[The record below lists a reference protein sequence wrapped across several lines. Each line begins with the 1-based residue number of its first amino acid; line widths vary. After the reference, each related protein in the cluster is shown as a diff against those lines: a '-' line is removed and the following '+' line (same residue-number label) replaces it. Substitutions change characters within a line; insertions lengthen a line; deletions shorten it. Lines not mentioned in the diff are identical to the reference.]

1 MPVAL
6 LMYAL
11 PALLLGAVMVI
22 SPAAADTRGPWE
34 RMFGMLPYLGGIL
47 GLWTVWQYAL
57 NLSGGRRFRLDWWF
71 AVAVAGGGLASWELI
86 STKNVVTSL
95 LLCLPTWLLVGHLLY
110 LRGGTEYGLHPVA

>member
-6 LMYAL
+6 LIYAL
-11 PALLLGAVMVI
+11 PALIFGAVMVI